1 MLICTAAY
9 NVNKARLLPSSF
21 LFYSL
26 TFARSRPNV
35 ASAVYSRTYLNG
47 ELAEVLLRATCSA
60 AVAAVGSSGAGG
72 CCAAVQ
78 RLWPWLFFM
87 PLALVAVA
95 VSCGRNAGLVRFP
108 LAYARRYY
116 FQQLGYIFLLTFMP
130 RAIVQWLCVCR
141 LSAVGYYAAVIGRIC
156 TLLVRVLYSFRCN
169 ISIPMLYHHQHH
181 TYVICCFW
189 CCVAHRVASCFWR
202 RMW

>member
-1 MLICTAAY
+1 M
-9 NVNKARLLPSSF
+9 PSGF

-47 ELAEVLLRATCSA
+47 ELGLVAVVLLFSCC
-60 AVAAVGSSGAGG
+60 GSG
-72 CCAAVQ
+72 CCAAFL
-78 RLWPWLFFM
+78 RLWQWLLCCCSEVVAVAFVM

-141 LSAVGYYAAVIGRIC
+141 LSAVGYYGAVIGRIC
-156 TLLVRVLYSFRCN
+156 TLLVRVLYSLRCT
-169 ISIPMLYHHQHH
+169 ISIPMLYHHQLH

-189 CCVAHRVASCFWR
+189 CSVAHRVASCFWR